1 MDDLDSQIK
10 ILKKDLCEANDKYLK
25 AVNLKI
31 SEKNQIQTDV
41 EKMFPKSETDLED
54 VKKKL
59 VDLQSIKPAGV
70 SEILKQLYF
79 EMMNRDR
86 LIPQLTEIDFTQM
99 NTDDIVS
106 GIKTNYEYLVTSTIK
121 SIRRVKTGN
130 DKTNA
135 SVQTLGLYIDPKKF
149 EEINKLLDK
158 AVLAGQSSAMQLD
171 KCKHDLKAAV
181 ESIEKYEIEKIQ
193 HKNEFLALKN
203 EFEYK
208 CREILLVRNELENKK
223 TESALHIKQNVEKI
237 KEVDLKDKKIVVL
250 ETENTDLKVKIDRLR
265 PNKNEPV
272 SSRPLLRKN
281 IEENESIDKPDDK
294 KKPKKLSSAEKAELE
309 KLYNTTLTKIKN
321 SSANITEKNEKAD
334 NHKKG
339 LEVPYSL
346 LEDDGKMSEN
356 SKTFKIFD
364 EKNDD
369 EDFKNHLVLEN
380 YDNTEENKDSNNKRT
395 SLKLKGNPKDLNKTH
410 TKTIGISKGVNST
423 IKSGNKNKKNFTI
436 TTNSEEPKLEPNF
449 HNKKSKN
456 SKKSGKKQ
464 SFSNISDYEIF
475 DSNKHSE
482 DKCCGNE
489 KIEFIS
495 IGIQI
500 GPDTKE
506 DTTKGSKP
514 RTYSFNPNNIYGLHG
529 DIYYHNQ
536 VFQPQNRMP
545 EEFEIFKP
553 PFLIDTNSK

>member
-1 MDDLDSQIK
+1 M
-10 ILKKDLCEANDKYLK
+10 KKDLCEANDKYLK

-31 SEKNQIQTDV
+31 SEKNQIQTEV

-436 TTNSEEPKLEPNF
+436 TANSEEPKLEPNF

-514 RTYSFNPNNIYGLHG
+514 RT
-529 DIYYHNQ
+529 
-536 VFQPQNRMP
+536 
-545 EEFEIFKP
+545 
-553 PFLIDTNSK
+553 

>member
-31 SEKNQIQTDV
+31 SEKNQIQTEV

-59 VDLQSIKPAGV
+59 ADLQSIKPAGV

-223 TESALHIKQNVEKI
+223 TESALHIKQNVEKT

-294 KKPKKLSSAEKAELE
+294 KK
-309 KLYNTTLTKIKN
+309 T
-321 SSANITEKNEKAD
+321 
-334 NHKKG
+334 
-339 LEVPYSL
+339 
-346 LEDDGKMSEN
+346 
-356 SKTFKIFD
+356 
-364 EKNDD
+364 
-369 EDFKNHLVLEN
+369 
-380 YDNTEENKDSNNKRT
+380 
-395 SLKLKGNPKDLNKTH
+395 
-410 TKTIGISKGVNST
+410 
-423 IKSGNKNKKNFTI
+423 
-436 TTNSEEPKLEPNF
+436 
-449 HNKKSKN
+449 
-456 SKKSGKKQ
+456 
-464 SFSNISDYEIF
+464 
-475 DSNKHSE
+475 
-482 DKCCGNE
+482 
-489 KIEFIS
+489 
-495 IGIQI
+495 
-500 GPDTKE
+500 
-506 DTTKGSKP
+506 
-514 RTYSFNPNNIYGLHG
+514 
-529 DIYYHNQ
+529 
-536 VFQPQNRMP
+536 
-545 EEFEIFKP
+545 
-553 PFLIDTNSK
+553 

>member
-31 SEKNQIQTDV
+31 SEKNQIQTEV

>member
-1 MDDLDSQIK
+1 M
-10 ILKKDLCEANDKYLK
+10 KKDLCEANDKYLK

>member
-1 MDDLDSQIK
+1 M
-10 ILKKDLCEANDKYLK
+10 KKDLCEANDKYLK

-31 SEKNQIQTDV
+31 SEKNQIQTEV

-436 TTNSEEPKLEPNF
+436 TANSEEPKLEPNF

>member
-31 SEKNQIQTDV
+31 SEKNQIQTEV

-59 VDLQSIKPAGV
+59 ADLQSIKPAGV

-223 TESALHIKQNVEKI
+223 TESALHIKQNVEKT

-334 NHKKG
+334 NHKKE
-339 LEVPYSL
+339 LEVPLSL

-364 EKNDD
+364 EKN

-380 YDNTEENKDSNNKRT
+380 YDNTEENKESNNKRK

-423 IKSGNKNKKNFTI
+423 IKSGNKKNFTI

-553 PFLIDTNSK
+553 PFLIDINSK

>member
-1 MDDLDSQIK
+1 M
-10 ILKKDLCEANDKYLK
+10 KKDLCEANDKYLK

-31 SEKNQIQTDV
+31 SEKNQIQTEV